1 MKPIQIIQQATESL
15 SEDVRMNYVYG
26 NMYLADIIDNYVV
39 ELKNAISEAGL
50 CRMENKKLIR
60 NMETN
65 ITLYRDKIRRLMGEY
80 AYRYTP
86 YMLDRFNDEFERH
99 IKTLFYSVK
108 RELDKT
114 VPALSVPL
122 SHLTM
127 IYMISSLEI
136 SRTTQYAEEVQKAS
150 GVKMDPVYDQCIV
163 AIRNISNQLLC
174 KLSDFSCES
183 MNHREISMAYD
194 IFSRELRECKI
205 EICQKAS

>member
-1 MKPIQIIQQATESL
+1 MKPTQIIQQATESL
-15 SEDVRMNYVYG
+15 SEEIRMNYVYG
-26 NMYLADIIDNYVV
+26 NMFLADVIDNYIC
-39 ELKNAISEAGL
+39 ELKKAITEVGL
-50 CRMENKKLIR
+50 YKLENKKLIR
-60 NMETN
+60 NMEIN

-150 GVKMDPVYDQCIV
+150 GGKMDPVYDQCIV

-174 KLSDFSCES
+174 KLSDFSCDNV
-183 MNHREISMAYD
+183 NHKEISMAFE
-194 IFSRELRECKI
+194 ILSKELRECKI

>member
-1 MKPIQIIQQATESL
+1 MKPTQIIQQATESL
-15 SEDVRMNYVYG
+15 SEEIRMNYVYG
-26 NMYLADIIDNYVV
+26 NMFLADVIDNYIC
-39 ELKNAISEAGL
+39 ELKKAITEVGL
-50 CRMENKKLIR
+50 YKLENKKLIR
-60 NMETN
+60 NIETN

-114 VPALSVPL
+114 VPALSIPL

-174 KLSDFSCES
+174 KLSDFSCDNV
-183 MNHREISMAYD
+183 NHKEISMAFE
-194 IFSRELRECKI
+194 ILSKELRECKI

>member
-1 MKPIQIIQQATESL
+1 MKPTQIIQQATESL
-15 SEDVRMNYVYG
+15 SEEIRMNYVYG
-26 NMYLADIIDNYVV
+26 NMFLADVIDNYIC
-39 ELKNAISEAGL
+39 ELKKAITEVGL
-50 CRMENKKLIR
+50 YKLENKKLIR
-60 NMETN
+60 NIETN

-114 VPALSVPL
+114 VPALSIPL

-174 KLSDFSCES
+174 KLSDFSCDNV
-183 MNHREISMAYD
+183 NHKEISMAYD
-194 IFSRELRECKI
+194 IFSWELRECKI

>member
-1 MKPIQIIQQATESL
+1 MKPTQIIQKATESL
-15 SEDVRMNYVYG
+15 SEEIRMNYVYG
-26 NMYLADIIDNYVV
+26 NMFLADVIDNYICD
-39 ELKNAISEAGL
+39 LKKSVTAAGIYRL
-50 CRMENKKLIR
+50 ENKKLIR
-60 NMETN
+60 NMENN

-183 MNHREISMAYD
+183 MNHREISMAYE

>member
-1 MKPIQIIQQATESL
+1 MKPTQIIQQATESL
-15 SEDVRMNYVYG
+15 SEEIRMNYVYG
-26 NMYLADIIDNYVV
+26 NMFLADVIDNYIC
-39 ELKNAISEAGL
+39 ELKKAITEVGL
-50 CRMENKKLIR
+50 YKLENKKLIR
-60 NMETN
+60 NMEIN

-136 SRTTQYAEEVQKAS
+136 SRTTQYAE
-150 GVKMDPVYDQCIV
+150 D
-163 AIRNISNQLLC
+163 R
-174 KLSDFSCES
+174 
-183 MNHREISMAYD
+183 R
-194 IFSRELRECKI
+194 
-205 EICQKAS
+205 

>member
-1 MKPIQIIQQATESL
+1 MKPTQIIQQATESL
-15 SEDVRMNYVYG
+15 SEDIRMNYVYG
-26 NMYLADIIDNYVV
+26 NMYLVDIIDNYVV

-50 CRMENKKLIR
+50 FRMENKKLIR
-60 NMETN
+60 NMGTN
-65 ITLYRDKIRRLMGEY
+65 ITLYRGKIRWLMGEY
-80 AYRYTP
+80 AYRHTP

-108 RELDKT
+108 REWDKT

-136 SRTTQYAEEVQKAS
+136 RRTTQYAEEVQKAS

-163 AIRNISNQLLC
+163 AIRSVSNQLLC

-183 MNHREISMAYD
+183 MNHREISMAYE

-205 EICQKAS
+205 EICRK

>member
-1 MKPIQIIQQATESL
+1 MKPTQIIQQATESL

-136 SRTTQYAEEVQKAS
+136 RRTTQYAEEVQKAS

-174 KLSDFSCES
+174 KLSDFPCDNV
-183 MNHREISMAYD
+183 NHKEISMAYE

>member
-1 MKPIQIIQQATESL
+1 MKPTQIIQQATESL

-183 MNHREISMAYD
+183 MNHREISMAYE
-194 IFSRELRECKI
+194 IFSRELKECKI

>member
-1 MKPIQIIQQATESL
+1 MKPTQIIQQATESL
-15 SEDVRMNYVYG
+15 SEEIRMNYVYG
-26 NMYLADIIDNYVV
+26 NMFLADVIDNYIC
-39 ELKNAISEAGL
+39 ELKKAITEVGL
-50 CRMENKKLIR
+50 YKLENKKLIR
-60 NMETN
+60 NMEIN

-114 VPALSVPL
+114 VLALSIPL

-174 KLSDFSCES
+174 KLSDFSCDNV
-183 MNHREISMAYD
+183 NHKEISMAFE
-194 IFSRELRECKI
+194 ILSKELRECKI

>member
-1 MKPIQIIQQATESL
+1 MKPTQIIQQATESL

-183 MNHREISMAYD
+183 MNHREISMAYE

-205 EICQKAS
+205 EIFQKAS